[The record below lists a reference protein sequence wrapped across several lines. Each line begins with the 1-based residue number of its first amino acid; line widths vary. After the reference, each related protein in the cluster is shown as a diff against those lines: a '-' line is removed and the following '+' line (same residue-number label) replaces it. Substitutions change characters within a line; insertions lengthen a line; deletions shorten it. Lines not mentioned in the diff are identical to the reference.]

1 MKPPLAGATRGA
13 EGATKQSGTTA
24 LPLPAARGNK
34 GGSTAEVIAGCG
46 GELGV
51 GIGEGKEREYVNDR
65 LTPRDRR
72 RERGKEKI

>member
-1 MKPPLAGATRGA
+1 MKPPLAGATCGA

-51 GIGEGKEREYVNDR
+51 GERRGGDR
-65 LTPRDRR
+65 G
-72 RERGKEKI
+72 RGKKEKM